1 MIKIAFFSLKDN
13 IGCTS
18 IALHTANYLA
28 GIANTSI
35 AFIEP
40 KKKGLNLNGEG
51 ESKFAKCNVDYEDDG
66 TFVLN
71 SVRFYPSKRRKAWV
85 YDTFELCDEEI
96 APTEDI
102 QIYDFGKVGF
112 LHEFEDDF
120 DKIYLCTDGNS
131 LSDEVTFTKDTK
143 TNPDVILFGA
153 SKETFNK
160 YQQMGFRCTLIG
172 DKKEERIPRNFA
184 AQLEITLRLKGL
196 TPPAYHSDWTY
207 AKLEFDYKPVAKPE
221 EKQGF
226 LSKMFGKKEKA
237 KKDEK
242 QQEEPENKEI
252 ITSDIDVVDKKEVRK
267 ANEFKINEFIAV
279 PVPEEDVL
287 EESVIAEE
295 VTEEKATKEV
305 SIENIPASKDV
316 LEDVLEAQARVQ
328 APRPNKSD
336 EIEIKADEA
345 TSEKELEAKETKEFQ
360 AKEKQTGTNASADS
374 DIKGTKKK
382 AKDAAKQNVTPGQV
396 RGILGK
402 VIKYIIKNVA
412 NTCNI
417 YIVTKDKKLFIFDD
431 VNVFFAKL
439 ELLKRE
445 IRNLDKVHY
454 VIITHF
460 DEVEPTII
468 SDDTDLDDVFTFLE
482 ALDSDLR
489 EHRLTDD
496 DIRKHKELVLFEEIL
511 LA

>member
-28 GIANTSI
+28 GIANTST

-71 SVRFYPSKRRKAWV
+71 SVRFYPSKRRKAWI

-120 DKIYLCTDGNS
+120 DKIYLCTDGNG

-196 TPPAYHSDWTY
+196 TPPTYHSDWTY
-207 AKLEFDYKPVAKPE
+207 AKLEFDYKPAPKPE

-237 KKDEK
+237 KQDVK
-242 QQEEPENKEI
+242 QQEVSENKEI
-252 ITSDIDVVDKKEVRK
+252 VTSDIDVAYKKEVRK

-287 EESVIAEE
+287 EKSVIAEE
-295 VTEEKATKEV
+295 VTEAKDTKEV
-305 SIENIPASKDV
+305 PVENTPASEDA
-316 LEDVLEAQARVQ
+316 LEEQTQVQ
-328 APRPNKSD
+328 APRLNKSD
-336 EIEIKADEA
+336 EIEVKADEA
-345 TSEKELEAKETKEFQ
+345 TSEKELEAKETKELQ
-360 AKEKQTGTNASADS
+360 AKEK

-382 AKDAAKQNVTPGQV
+382 SKLAAKQNTSNQNIVPGQV